1 MLRALGAPR
10 PKISTGSKMMLTTAP
25 SAWEIMEGVA
35 LPVAI
40 RSFSQ
45 PWARYMPTDQMQMM
59 DTYCSP

>member
-1 MLRALGAPR
+1 
-10 PKISTGSKMMLTTAP
+10 
-25 SAWEIMEGVA
+25 MEGVA